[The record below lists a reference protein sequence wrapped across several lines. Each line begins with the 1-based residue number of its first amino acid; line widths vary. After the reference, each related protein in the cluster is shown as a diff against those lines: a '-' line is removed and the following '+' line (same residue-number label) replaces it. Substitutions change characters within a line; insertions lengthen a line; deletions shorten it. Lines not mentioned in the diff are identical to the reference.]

1 MTRFSGE
8 ANDNMDLQQ
17 FDSTIKS
24 ALENLKVPYEPGS
37 WDLLS
42 KRLDAMPAPDAVD
55 KAIRPVL
62 ERVETPYD
70 AGSWATL
77 ARRMD
82 GLERARRVR
91 WIKLSEA
98 AIFLLLLLNL
108 KGFFG
113 VVESIHPPA
122 APTAPKENNL
132 SPIAS
137 KQRSHAAISS
147 KNSNDPARSFV
158 AEITA
163 VTTQIAAELRDF
175 IAPADAAPPV
185 SNQSLVIHSSA
196 ASLLDPTRFYSHTG
210 ILKFTPEN
218 KLPVQPAAAI
228 QYASAQYP
236 APSFTKPAQPVRSN
250 FYAASFASFEQ
261 NKIND
266 GNFSDKQQAYGGG
279 MAIGYRKGKWGVEA
293 GVAYSPKSYQP
304 RRENVE
310 YFNDPFQ
317 GIAFYHINQVEAD
330 VFSLPV
336 KVTRRLAK
344 VGNTSAHAVAGI
356 STHVATS
363 KGYRYKTVLYEP
375 PTPVPGPP
383 LNPPSVADFPT
394 GKGLLENGGT
404 SQNIYASADIG
415 LRVEQSLGKRY
426 TAFVEPVY
434 RKSFAG
440 GLGPHDASINTFAIQ
455 AGVMTRL

>member
-1 MTRFSGE
+1 M
-8 ANDNMDLQQ
+8 NLQQ

-24 ALENLKVPYEPGS
+24 AMENMKVPYEPGS

-42 KRLDAMPAPDAVD
+42 KRLDALPAPDAVD
-55 KAIRPVL
+55 KAVRPVL

-82 GLERARRVR
+82 GIARARRVR

-113 VVESIHPPA
+113 VVESIHLPA
-122 APTAPKENNL
+122 APSAPKGKDT
-132 SPIAS
+132 SPIAA
-137 KQRSHAAISS
+137 KHRARSSASS
-147 KNSNDPARSFV
+147 ENRSAENRSFV
-158 AEITA
+158 AEVA
-163 VTTQIAAELRDF
+163 DVTTKIVAELRDF
-175 IAPADAAPPV
+175 IAPDDAATLV
-185 SNQSLVIHSSA
+185 SPQPLAIHPSA
-196 ASLLDPTRFYSHTG
+196 ASLLDPSRFYSQSG
-210 ILKFTPEN
+210 LSKFTPEN
-218 KLPVQPAAAI
+218 KLPVQPATAI

-236 APSFTKPAQPVRSN
+236 APSFIKPAQPVRSN

-266 GNFSDKQQAYGGG
+266 GDFSDKQQAYGGG
-279 MAIGYRKGKWGVEA
+279 MAIGYRKGKWGMEA
-293 GVAYSPKSYQP
+293 GVAYSPKNYQP

-330 VFSLPV
+330 VFSIPV

-344 VGNTSAHAVAGI
+344 AGSISAHAVAGI

-375 PTPVPGPP
+375 PQPGGPQTGNPP
-383 LNPPSVADFPT
+383 NPPSVADFPHA
-394 GKGLLENGGT
+394 KGLFENGGT

-415 LRVEQSLGKRY
+415 LRIEQSLGNRY